1 MHSKMRVV
9 LGQFQTFDEEMA
21 KFALQLGI
29 SEIQMNTPALPG
41 EKIWTF
47 EALKDLKERIES
59 YGLKWTAIENVP
71 LIFYDK
77 VILGLPGRDEQIENY
92 CQTIRNMG
100 KLGIPMLGH
109 NFSPTF
115 VWRTT
120 TQAPGRGGA
129 RATAF
134 DERQLRPGDNAFR
147 EMMARK
153 RHLLDYDVFEAVDGM
168 TADDLFDNYRY
179 FMDAVL
185 PTAEKAGVMLALHP
199 DDPPLRRFGGIQR
212 MVTSLEDYKRAM
224 EIGNSPAWGVN
235 LCLGCCSEK
244 GGRDCALEM
253 IRYLGVRKKILSV
266 HFRDV
271 QGTLPCFQECFLGE
285 GNYDPAEILYEL
297 GKVGY
302 EGIIMEDH
310 VLKMDYDSDYGHRAR
325 SHEIGYIQGMIQMMD
340 FACGEK

>member
-1 MHSKMRVV
+1 
-9 LGQFQTFDEEMA
+9 
-21 KFALQLGI
+21 
-29 SEIQMNTPALPG
+29 
-41 EKIWTF
+41 
-47 EALKDLKERIES
+47 
-59 YGLKWTAIENVP
+59 
-71 LIFYDK
+71 
-77 VILGLPGRDEQIENY
+77 
-92 CQTIRNMG
+92 
-100 KLGIPMLGH
+100 
-109 NFSPTF
+109 
-115 VWRTT
+115 
-120 TQAPGRGGA
+120 
-129 RATAF
+129 
-134 DERQLRPGDNAFR
+134 
-147 EMMARK
+147 
-153 RHLLDYDVFEAVDGM
+153 M

>member
-9 LGQFQTFDEEMA
+9 LGQFQTFDDEMA

-41 EKIWTF
+41 GKVWSF
-47 EALKDLKERIES
+47 EALKNLKEKMEG

-92 CQTIRNMG
+92 CETIRNMG
-100 KLGIPMLGH
+100 RLGISILGH
-109 NFSPTF
+109 HFSPTF

-120 TQAPGRGGA
+120 TEATGRGGA

-134 DERQLRPGDNAFR
+134 DEEQLAPGSNAFR

-153 RHLLDYDVFEAVDGM
+153 RHLLDYDVFEAANGI
-168 TADDLFDNYRY
+168 TADILFNNYRY
-179 FMDAVL
+179 FMDAVV
-185 PTAEKAGVMLALHP
+185 PEAEKAGVMLALHP
-199 DDPPLRRFGGIQR
+199 DDPPLRKFGRIER
-212 MVTSLEDYKRAM
+212 MITGLEDYKRAM
-224 EIGNSPAWGVN
+224 EIAHSPVWGVN

-244 GGRDCALEM
+244 GGRDCAIET
-253 IRYLGVRKKILSV
+253 IRYLGARKKIFSV

-271 QGTLPCFQECFLGE
+271 KGTLPCFEECFLGE
-285 GNYDPAEILYEL
+285 GNFNPAEILYEL
-297 GKVGY
+297 GQVGY
-302 EGIIMEDH
+302 DGIIMEDH
-310 VLKMDYDSDYGHRAR
+310 VLKMDYDSAYGHRAR
-325 SHEIGYIQGMIQMMD
+325 GHEIGYIQGMLKMMD
-340 FACGEK
+340 FVAG